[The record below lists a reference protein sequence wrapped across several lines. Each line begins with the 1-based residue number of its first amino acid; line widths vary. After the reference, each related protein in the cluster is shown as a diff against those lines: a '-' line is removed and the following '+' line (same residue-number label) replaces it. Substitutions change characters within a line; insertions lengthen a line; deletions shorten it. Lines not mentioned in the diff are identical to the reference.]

1 MSPQSNYNI
10 CISQNN
16 TSTEFFSGILE
27 PLNYHYLDGTEKNPK
42 YSKFHIFQKDPSL
55 TKGFRQ
61 WSYPVSDAKAVLEA
75 HKGLVDCYVS
85 TNESTF
91 KRREADVNA
100 LTMLTCDADTYKSE
114 KYHNTSHERLIKDV
128 KSVCVSF
135 GLPFPTIVY
144 SGNGYYFKWIFISKV
159 KINPNSYMS
168 KADKKKRDCQIITK
182 IDEWK
187 TAQIAINRIFTE
199 FGSDTNALDA
209 SRVLRMCGTF
219 NGKTGK
225 MAEVLEFNEKVSY
238 EEMLRVLKP
247 YTTSDDINSLSPLP
261 KVKPEKAPKK
271 PILEIVKLEHSEKPP
286 KNVPHKNF
294 TPKNRLSLAIERY
307 KDLAKLIEL
316 RGGILQ
322 EGQRMN
328 FLLWILNFKC
338 IAGAI
343 HIGNFD
349 EEALKIGNNIFNGCD
364 FSLDDLS
371 TLRNKL
377 EEYNLRRVKNPH
389 EFNKFETIPLYTP
402 TSQTLIAKLKI
413 TKDEQTHLKTIIDKD
428 EVKERAK
435 NRKYNERR
443 AKGMKEQNGDKEK
456 APWKGLGVGRTKYYE
471 MKKDGLIE

>member
-16 TSTEFFSGILE
+16 TSTQFFSDILE

-61 WSYPVSDAKAVLEA
+61 WSYPVSDARAVLEA

-100 LTMLTCDADTYKSE
+100 LTMLTCDLDTYKSE
-114 KYHNTSHERLIKDV
+114 KYHSTSHERLITDV

-135 GLPFPTIVY
+135 CLPYPSIVY
-144 SGNGYYFKWIFISKV
+144 SGNGYYLKWIFISKV
-159 KINPNSYMS
+159 KVNPNSYVS
-168 KADKKKRDCQIITK
+168 KIDKKKRDFQIVTP
-182 IDEWK
+182 IDIWK
-187 TAQIAINRIFTE
+187 SAQIAINRIFTD

-209 SRVLRMCGTF
+209 SRVLRMCGTI
-219 NGKTGK
+219 NSKTGK
-225 MAEVLEFNEKVSY
+225 MAELLEFNEKVSY
-238 EEMLRVLKP
+238 EEMLEILKP
-247 YTTSDDINSLSPLP
+247 HTTSDDINSLSPLP
-261 KVKPEKAPKK
+261 KIKSEKEKKK
-271 PILEIVKLEHSEKPP
+271 PALEVVKFESVEKSP
-286 KNVPHKNF
+286 KNTPHKNF
-294 TPKNRLSLAIERY
+294 IPKNRLSLAIERY
-307 KDLAKLIEL
+307 KDLIKLIEL
-316 RGGILQ
+316 RGGVVQ

-349 EEALKIGNNIFNGCD
+349 EEALKVGNKIFNGYD

-377 EEYNLRRVKNPH
+377 EEYNLRRVKNPQD
-389 EFNKFETIPLYTP
+389 FNKFETIPLYTP

-428 EVKERAK
+428 EIKERAK

-456 APWKGLGVGRTKYYE
+456 APWKDLGIGRTKYYE
-471 MKKDGLIE
+471 MKKSGLI

>member
-16 TSTEFFSGILE
+16 TSTQFFSDILE

-100 LTMLTCDADTYKSE
+100 LTMLTCDLDTYKSE
-114 KYHNTSHERLIKDV
+114 KYHSTSHERLITDV
-128 KSVCVSF
+128 KAVCVSF
-135 GLPFPTIVY
+135 CLPYPSIVY
-144 SGNGYYFKWIFISKV
+144 SGNGYYLKWFFISKV
-159 KINPNSYMS
+159 KVNPNSYVS
-168 KADKKKRDCQIITK
+168 KIDKKKREFQIVTP
-182 IDEWK
+182 IDVWK
-187 TAQIAINRIFTE
+187 AAQIAINRIFTD

-209 SRVLRMCGTF
+209 SRVLRMCGTI
-219 NGKTGK
+219 NSKTGK
-225 MAEVLEFNEKVSY
+225 MAELLEFNEKVSY
-238 EEMLRVLKP
+238 EEMLEILQSH
-247 YTTSDDINSLSPLP
+247 TTSDDINSLSPLP
-261 KVKPEKAPKK
+261 KIKSEKEKKK
-271 PILEIVKLEHSEKPP
+271 PDLKVVKFESIEKSP
-286 KNVPHKNF
+286 KNTPHKNF
-294 TPKNRLSLAIERY
+294 IPKNRLSLAIERY
-307 KDLAKLIEL
+307 KDLLKLIKL
-316 RGGILQ
+316 RGGVVQ

-338 IAGAI
+338 IAGAV

-349 EEALKIGNNIFNGCD
+349 EEALKMGNKIFNGDD
-364 FSLDDLS
+364 FGLDDLS

-377 EEYNLRRVKNPH
+377 EEYNLRRAKNPQD
-389 EFNKFETIPLYTP
+389 FNKFETIPLYTP

-443 AKGMKEQNGDKEK
+443 AKGMKEQSGDKEK
-456 APWKGLGVGRTKYYE
+456 MPWKTLGIGRTKYYE
-471 MKKDGLIE
+471 MKKNGLI

>member
-371 TLRNKL
+371 TLRDKL

>member
-1 MSPQSNYNI
+1 MSSQSNCNI
-10 CISQNN
+10 FNSPNN
-16 TSTEFFSGILE
+16 TITQFFSGILE

-61 WSYPVSDAKAVLEA
+61 WSYPVSDARAVLEA

-144 SGNGYYFKWIFISKV
+144 SGNGYYLKWIFISKI
-159 KINPNSYMS
+159 KINPNSYIS

-209 SRVLRMCGTF
+209 SRVLRMCGTI

-225 MAEVLEFNEKVSY
+225 TAEVLEFNEKVSY
-238 EEMLRVLKP
+238 EEMLRLLKP

-261 KVKPEKAPKK
+261 KIKTEKEKKK
-271 PILEIVKLEHSEKPP
+271 PDLKVVKFESIEKSP
-286 KNVPHKNF
+286 KNTPHKNF
-294 TPKNRLSLAIERY
+294 IPKNRLSLAIERY
-307 KDLAKLIEL
+307 KDLLKLIKL
-316 RGGILQ
+316 RGGVVQ

-338 IAGAI
+338 IAGTV

-349 EEALKIGNNIFNGCD
+349 EEALKMGNKIFNGDD
-364 FSLDDLS
+364 FGLDDLS

-377 EEYNLRRVKNPH
+377 EEYNLRRAKNPQD
-389 EFNKFETIPLYTP
+389 FNKFETIPLYTP
-402 TSQTLIAKLKI
+402 TSQTLIAKLNI
-413 TKDEQTHLKTIIDKD
+413 TKDEQAHLKTIIDKD

-443 AKGMKEQNGDKEK
+443 AKGMKEQEGDKDTQ
-456 APWKGLGVGRTKYYE
+456 PWLALGISRRTYYTRKKSGLF
-471 MKKDGLIE
+471 

>member
-1 MSPQSNYNI
+1 MSLQSNYNI

-16 TSTEFFSGILE
+16 TSTQFFSDILE

-61 WSYPVSDAKAVLEA
+61 WSYPVSDARAVLEA

-100 LTMLTCDADTYKSE
+100 LTMLTCDLDTYKSE
-114 KYHNTSHERLIKDV
+114 KYHSTSHERLITDV
-128 KSVCVSF
+128 KGVCVSF
-135 GLPFPTIVY
+135 GLPYPSIIY
-144 SGNGYYFKWIFISKV
+144 SGNGYYLKWIFISKV
-159 KINPNSYMS
+159 KVNPNSYVS
-168 KADKKKRDCQIITK
+168 KVDKKKRDFQIVTP
-182 IDEWK
+182 IDIWK
-187 TAQIAINRIFTE
+187 SAQIAINRIFTD

-209 SRVLRMCGTF
+209 SRVLRMCGTI
-219 NGKTGK
+219 NSKTGK
-225 MAEVLEFNEKVSY
+225 MAELLEFNGKVSY
-238 EEMLRVLKP
+238 EEMLEILKP
-247 YTTSDDINSLSPLP
+247 HTTSDDINSLSPLP

-271 PILEIVKLEHSEKPP
+271 PALEIVKFESVGKIQ
-286 KNVPHKNF
+286 KNTPHKNF
-294 TPKNRLSLAIERY
+294 IPKNRLSLAIERY
-307 KDLAKLIEL
+307 KDLLKLIEL
-316 RGGILQ
+316 RGGVVQ
-322 EGQRMN
+322 EGQRMS

-349 EEALKIGNNIFNGCD
+349 EEALKMGNKIFNCDD

-377 EEYNLRRVKNPH
+377 EEYNLRRVKNSQD
-389 EFNKFETIPLYTP
+389 FNKFETIPLYTP
-402 TSQTLIAKLKI
+402 TSQTLIAKLNI

-456 APWKGLGVGRTKYYE
+456 TPWKDLGVGRTKYYE
-471 MKKDGLIE
+471 MKKNGLI

>member
-16 TSTEFFSGILE
+16 TSTQFFSDILE

-55 TKGFRQ
+55 AKGFRQ
-61 WSYPVSDAKAVLEA
+61 WSYPVSDARAVLKA
-75 HKGLVDCYVS
+75 HKGLIDCYVS

-100 LTMLTCDADTYKSE
+100 LTMLTCDLDTYKSE
-114 KYHNTSHERLIKDV
+114 KYHSTSHERLITDV
-128 KSVCVSF
+128 KAVCVSF
-135 GLPFPTIVY
+135 CLPYPSIVY
-144 SGNGYYFKWIFISKV
+144 SGNGYYLKWIFISKV
-159 KINPNSYMS
+159 KVNPNSYVS
-168 KADKKKRDCQIITK
+168 KIDKKKREFQIVTP
-182 IDEWK
+182 IDVWK
-187 TAQIAINRIFTE
+187 AAQIAINRIFTD

-209 SRVLRMCGTF
+209 SRVLRMCGTI
-219 NGKTGK
+219 NSKTGK
-225 MAEVLEFNEKVSY
+225 MAELLEFNEKVSY
-238 EEMLRVLKP
+238 EEMLEILKSH
-247 YTTSDDINSLSPLP
+247 TTSDDINSLSPLP
-261 KVKPEKAPKK
+261 KIKSEKEKKK
-271 PILEIVKLEHSEKPP
+271 PALEIVKFESVGKIQ
-286 KNVPHKNF
+286 KNTPHKNF
-294 TPKNRLSLAIERY
+294 IPKNRLSLAIERY
-307 KDLAKLIEL
+307 KDLLKLIEL
-316 RGGILQ
+316 RGGVVQ
-322 EGQRMN
+322 EGQRMS

-349 EEALKIGNNIFNGCD
+349 KEALKMGDKIFNGDD

-377 EEYNLRRVKNPH
+377 EEYNLRRVKNPQG
-389 EFNKFETIPLYTP
+389 FNKFETIPLYTP
-402 TSQTLIAKLKI
+402 TSQTLIIKLNI
-413 TKDEQTHLKTIIDKD
+413 TKDEQAHLKTIIDKD

-456 APWKGLGVGRTKYYE
+456 MPWKTLGIGRTKYYD
-471 MKKDGLIE
+471 MKKSGLI

>member
-16 TSTEFFSGILE
+16 TSTQFFSDILE

-100 LTMLTCDADTYKSE
+100 LTMLTCDLDTYKSE
-114 KYHNTSHERLIKDV
+114 KYHSTSHERLITDV
-128 KSVCVSF
+128 KAVCVSF
-135 GLPFPTIVY
+135 CLPYPSIVY
-144 SGNGYYFKWIFISKV
+144 SGNGYYLKWFFISKV
-159 KINPNSYMS
+159 KVNPNSYVS
-168 KADKKKRDCQIITK
+168 KIDKKKREFQIVTP
-182 IDEWK
+182 IDVWK
-187 TAQIAINRIFTE
+187 AAQIAINRIFTD

-209 SRVLRMCGTF
+209 SRVLRMCGTI
-219 NGKTGK
+219 NSKTGK
-225 MAEVLEFNEKVSY
+225 MAELLEFNEKVSY
-238 EEMLRVLKP
+238 EAMLEILKSH
-247 YTTSDDINSLSPLP
+247 TTSDDINSLSPLP
-261 KVKPEKAPKK
+261 KIKSEKEKKK
-271 PILEIVKLEHSEKPP
+271 PDLKVVKFESIEKSP
-286 KNVPHKNF
+286 KNTPHKNF
-294 TPKNRLSLAIERY
+294 IPKNRLSLAIERY
-307 KDLAKLIEL
+307 KDLLKLIKL
-316 RGGILQ
+316 RGGVVQ

-338 IAGAI
+338 IAGAV

-349 EEALKIGNNIFNGCD
+349 EEALKMGNKIFNGDD
-364 FSLDDLS
+364 FGLDDLS

-377 EEYNLRRVKNPH
+377 EEYNLRRAKNPQD
-389 EFNKFETIPLYTP
+389 FNKFETIPLYTP
-402 TSQTLIAKLKI
+402 TSQTLIAKLNI
-413 TKDEQTHLKTIIDKD
+413 TKDEQAHLKTIIDKD

-443 AKGMKEQNGDKEK
+443 AKGMKEQEGDKDTQ
-456 APWKGLGVGRTKYYE
+456 PWLALGISRRTYYTRKKSGLF
-471 MKKDGLIE
+471 